1 MQFGKEK
8 VKLSQFAKDMIFYI
22 KISWGIDTQT
32 IKTNKFSMVAGY
44 KMIMQKTVI
53 FIYLAMNNMKK
64 KLKYFIYNS
73 TQNNKIHRTKSNKK
87 STRLVHWKLQNI
99 IEMNESRSQY
109 MEINVNISMF
119 LD

>member
-53 FIYLAMNNMKK
+53 FIYISNEQYEKEV
-64 KLKYFIYNS
+64 
-73 TQNNKIHRTKSNKK
+73 KIFH
-87 STRLVHWKLQNI
+87 LQ
-99 IEMNESRSQY
+99 
-109 MEINVNISMF
+109 
-119 LD
+119 